1 MTKTK
6 WEMVPPQPK
15 PIRVRWWWYVILLAA
30 FAVTLAIV
38 LTACGG
44 DTGFTEDDYDWFN
57 ATSPSGVQLECLG
70 YGEGL
75 WCREVGEP

>member
-1 MTKTK
+1 MTK

-15 PIRVRWWWYVILLAA
+15 TIRVRWWWYVIVAA
-30 FAVTLAIV
+30 IAALVIV
-38 LTACGG
+38 SLVSCG
-44 DTGFTEDDYDWFN
+44 DASGFTEDDYDWFK